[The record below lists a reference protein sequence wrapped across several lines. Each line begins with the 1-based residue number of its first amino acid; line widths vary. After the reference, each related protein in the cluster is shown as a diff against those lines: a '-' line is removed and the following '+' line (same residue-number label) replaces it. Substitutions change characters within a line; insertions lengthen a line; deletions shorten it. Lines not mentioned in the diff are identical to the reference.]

1 LSFLLSHWQSWET
14 FFPGVPLSG
23 GCRRGL
29 RLHPLCLCRPRGAGC
44 ALQQTLC
51 LTRSGNTSRD
61 AVFSCYH
68 GRVGVPYP
76 VCGTRNCF
84 FVRYAPDRANPTL
97 YEDSKTAA
105 GKVDRISLIF
115 VTNRTVE
122 SVGAI
127 RNLKSLN
134 RRRQPFQCYVMMCSK
149 QLK

>member
-1 LSFLLSHWQSWET
+1 M
-14 FFPGVPLSG
+14 
-23 GCRRGL
+23 
-29 RLHPLCLCRPRGAGC
+29 
-44 ALQQTLC
+44 
-51 LTRSGNTSRD
+51 
-61 AVFSCYH
+61 
-68 GRVGVPYP
+68 PYP